1 MTAKSH
7 SEFFLLR
14 PRPRPF
20 KFIKQ
25 VCGLWDFSNKKLFF
39 IDFFWVEICEA
50 RYSNDE
56 LQGIKKVDVVGID
69 MENLFPVFFAKFKCN
84 VELIA
89 ICSFKIRCK

>member
-7 SEFFLLR
+7 SEFFSSETKAKTFQIHQTSLWFVELL
-14 PRPRPF
+14 
-20 KFIKQ
+20 KIKI
-25 VCGLWDFSNKKLFF
+25 VF

-56 LQGIKKVDVVGID
+56 LQGIKKVDVEGID